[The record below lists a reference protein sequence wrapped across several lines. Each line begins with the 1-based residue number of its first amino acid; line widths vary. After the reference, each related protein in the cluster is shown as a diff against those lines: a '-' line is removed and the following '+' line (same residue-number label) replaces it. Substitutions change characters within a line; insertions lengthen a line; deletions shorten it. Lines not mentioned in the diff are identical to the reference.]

1 MDGVDANLARE
12 DGTTPLHIACQFGQ
26 LDVVRMLLSTDGVDV
41 NQAIDDGS
49 TPLLIVCQKCQ
60 VDVMRVLLN
69 TTRVDVNQ
77 ATQYWVRA
85 TCHSIVTPLAIPIN
99 YTLTRTLT
107 RTAKIR
113 RTQTFTLAQ
122 FSP

>member
-1 MDGVDANLARE
+1 MDVMR
-12 DGTTPLHIACQFGQ
+12 T
-26 LDVVRMLLSTDGVDV
+26 LLSTDGVDV

-60 VDVMRVLLN
+60 VDVVRVLLR

-85 TCHSIVTPLAIPIN
+85 TCHSIVIAP
-99 YTLTRTLT
+99 
-107 RTAKIR
+107 
-113 RTQTFTLAQ
+113 
-122 FSP
+122 S